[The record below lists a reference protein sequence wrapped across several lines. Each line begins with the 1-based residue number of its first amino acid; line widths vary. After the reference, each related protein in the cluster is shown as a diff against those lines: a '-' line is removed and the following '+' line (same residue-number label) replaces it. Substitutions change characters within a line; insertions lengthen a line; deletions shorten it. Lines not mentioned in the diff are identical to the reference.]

1 MNFFL
6 QEFFKGVKELRS
18 YRSLRSLRSEDKC
31 LGGNIYVSTFAS

>member
-6 QEFFKGVKELRS
+6 QEFFKELRS

-31 LGGNIYVSTFAS
+31 LGGNIYASTFAS